1 MKIWLNWGQRSGWP
15 TWTSDDL
22 KTLCF
27 KSYSWCISKETW
39 APQDIICDKLRTLQ
53 PPTLEKSKH
62 YNCLEDRRAAYQM
75 KAYDKANSGSWEV
88 IWTAKGLSHI
98 MSFGGQH
105 FLNSSC
111 ICSKTQSLRSSK
123 VNLGQPEVS
132 HLTSHLSEH
141 VFIVILLSLAFN
153 WYATCL
159 YSVDFQFFI
168 FQGPKRS
175 REVSL
180 RSVIWPLTCLDRF
193 SS

>member
-1 MKIWLNWGQRSGWP
+1 MWFPADLIFHWICNMPNFEAIVIIIFLGGGGMNIIKVIRGQWQSAWVQSFYLKLA
-15 TWTSDDL
+15 WTY
-22 KTLCF
+22 F
-27 KSYSWCISKETW
+27 
-39 APQDIICDKLRTLQ
+39 LRNTAVLSFH
-53 PPTLEKSKH
+53 LEV
-62 YNCLEDRRAAYQM
+62 
-75 KAYDKANSGSWEV
+75 NSGSWEV

-105 FLNSSC
+105 FLNTSC

-175 REVSL
+175 REVKSW
-180 RSVIWPLTCLDRF
+180 SWEVIW
-193 SS
+193 